1 LYVVRIAS
9 VFLFATK
16 TNRKATKKISAP
28 SEKRGATM
36 AEKYMY
42 LVRWTSSL
50 GISGEKMFFCQRDV
64 DAFLRQMTTIISY
77 SVEKVAR

>member
-1 LYVVRIAS
+1 
-9 VFLFATK
+9 
-16 TNRKATKKISAP
+16 
-28 SEKRGATM
+28 M

-64 DAFLRQMTTIISY
+64 DAFLRQMTTIRTY
-77 SVEKVAR
+77 TVEKVER